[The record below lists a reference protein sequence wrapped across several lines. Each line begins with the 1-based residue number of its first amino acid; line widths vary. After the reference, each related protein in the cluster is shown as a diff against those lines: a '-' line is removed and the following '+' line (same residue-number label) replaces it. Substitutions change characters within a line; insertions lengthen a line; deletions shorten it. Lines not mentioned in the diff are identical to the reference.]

1 MRLTEEQ
8 YQALLNRQ
16 SVNCAVKPSK
26 YRNKKVEFDGRIIDS
41 KREAKDYQKFKRM
54 VAAKLLRGYVHQV
67 TLRLP
72 SGKRSMR
79 IDHMEVAGSA
89 DSEGWVKVRFSDSKG
104 FETPA
109 WSTKRDE
116 LEYATGVRVK
126 CI

>member
-16 SVNCAVKPSK
+16 KVNCAVKPK
-26 YRNKKVEFDGRIIDS
+26 YGNTKVHVDGRLIAS
-41 KREAKDYQKFKRM
+41 KHEARDYVNFKRL

-67 TLRLP
+67 SIPLP
-72 SGKRSMR
+72 SGKRRMI
-79 IDHMEVAGSA
+79 IDHMEIAGPA

-116 LEYATGVRVK
+116 LEYATGVRVM